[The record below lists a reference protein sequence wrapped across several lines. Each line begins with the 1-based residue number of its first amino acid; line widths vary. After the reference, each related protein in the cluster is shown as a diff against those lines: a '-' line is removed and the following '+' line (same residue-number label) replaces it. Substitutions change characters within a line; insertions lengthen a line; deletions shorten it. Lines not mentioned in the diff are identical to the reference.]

1 MERAAGLTIVNHALN
16 RPQPR
21 DQALAELETQA
32 RDLWPMSI
40 AEAHAFVGHKD
51 LAFEW
56 LRRAYDEKDTTLY
69 WIKGDPLLRSLEA
82 DARYKLFLRKMNLP
96 E

>member
-1 MERAAGLTIVNHALN
+1 MERSLGLTIVNHALN

-32 RDLWPMSI
+32 RDLWPMSV

-56 LRRAYDEKDTTLY
+56 LQRAYDEKDTTLY
-69 WIKGDPLLRSLEA
+69 WNQRRSALA
-82 DARYKLFLRKMNLP
+82 QSGSRFALQGHFCAR
-96 E
+96 